1 MNNQQNIQDQL
12 ESLLNLVANRS
23 QGITDDETIE
33 KAVSSLLSSST
44 VPRLGSNQSNE
55 SSLPQT
61 MANTEVIVGDD
72 QDYDEVDDSHIRS
85 SDRTVGSCE
94 QDKEQCKGDSKSN
107 RETPIWTGEKAT
119 MQSLRDQQEALKK
132 QSATSHF
139 QISKAWKKLEDI
151 PLGITGAKIMITFG
165 DGPEPIPEACAT
177 ALLATRQCLQTAI
190 KDARALRRKMKLE
203 FDKAKVIV
211 NLHRAKRKER
221 SILDPETERATGV
234 DLNMYFK
241 AVSGHDKLSRENPSG
256 FDETQLEKLF
266 PEEMYAYKRWNKM
279 HEAYTA
285 SKNNDARGTVDKSVE
300 DQVQEQLE
308 EEKDDIQD
316 AATFSMENVGGHLR
330 DRLSQF
336 DVRTDRMKEQ
346 WYIAFSEVRKGSFL
360 SRGSMSSEDKAW
372 EMERKKIRGKRKI
385 STWEALPASHIQFL
399 HWIGFDQRSPLPPPD
414 ASTTE
419 ALAFLGYDFMGKI
432 IEKAIFLKFLE
443 KRESIKL
450 SGAKEDDL
458 VLELGPGEQLTKE
471 DVEKALNDSTVVP
484 KPLYNSSNSVL
495 DSKDAVQ
502 IYFGPGFEERI
513 EMEMEQ

>member
-1 MNNQQNIQDQL
+1 MSNQQSIQDQL

-33 KAVSSLLSSST
+33 KAVSSLLST
-44 VPRLGSNQSNE
+44 VPRLDSRQPEE
-55 SSLPQT
+55 SSPRPPQALT
-61 MANTEVIVGDD
+61 NADVIVGDD
-72 QDYDEVDDSHIRS
+72 QDYDEVDGDNGNNRI
-85 SDRTVGSCE
+85 VGSSEENDNC
-94 QDKEQCKGDSKSN
+94 DDNSKLN

-119 MQSLRDQQEALKK
+119 IRSLRDQQEALKK
-132 QSATSHF
+132 QTETSQF

-151 PLGITGAKIMITFG
+151 PLGVTGAKIMITFG
-165 DGPEPIPEACAT
+165 DGPEPIPEACAV

-190 KDARALRRKMKLE
+190 KDARALRRQMKLE

-211 NLHRAKRKER
+211 NLHRAKKKER
-221 SILDPETERATGV
+221 SILDPDTERATGV
-234 DLNMYFK
+234 DLNMYFR
-241 AVSGHDKLSRENPSG
+241 AVSGYDKLSRENPSG

-279 HEAYTA
+279 HQAYTA
-285 SKNNDARGTVDKSVE
+285 SKNNDARGDVDQSVE
-300 DQVQEQLE
+300 DKDEIE
-308 EEKDDIQD
+308 DEKDDIKD

-360 SRGSMSSEDKAW
+360 SRGSMTSEEKAW
-372 EMERKKIRGKRKI
+372 ETERKKVRGKRKI

-432 IEKAIFLKFLE
+432 IEKAIFLRFLD
-443 KRESIKL
+443 KREQIKL
-450 SGAKEDDL
+450 SGAKDDDM
-458 VLELGPGEQLTKE
+458 VLELGNGEQLTKE
-471 DVEKALNDSTVVP
+471 DIEKALNDSTVVP